1 MLLSASVEILKVTYI
16 HIVSAKFARTQIF
29 PQKKLDCEGL

>member
-16 HIVSAKFARTQIF
+16 YIVSAKFAWTQIF
-29 PQKKLDCEGL
+29 PQKKLDCKGF